1 MNTLSTPTAKALV
14 TKAGLRFY
22 TQDAMHMYSNSGFQ
36 TARIYTRDANARYG
50 FAYKVVGLK
59 YFGNLDRAEVAMLKM
74 RLYLTEQGI
83 KYTLDG
89 KHTIILVDEPALL
102 NRIQAD
108 GVCA

>member
-1 MNTLSTPTAKALV
+1 MKTLSTPTAKALV

-22 TQDAMHMYSNSGFQ
+22 SQDARHSFINCGFQ

-89 KHTIILVDEPALL
+89 KHTIILVEDPALL

>member
-14 TKAGLRFY
+14 TKAGLMFY
-22 TQDAMHMYSNSGFQ
+22 TQDARRFYTTCGFQ
-36 TARIYTRDANARYG
+36 TARIYTRNAHARYG
-50 FAYKVVGLK
+50 FGYKVVGLK
-59 YFGNLDRAEVAMLKM
+59 YFGNSDRAEVAMLKM

-89 KHTIILVDEPALL
+89 KDKIILVDDQALL

>member
-1 MNTLSTPTAKALV
+1 MNTVSTPTAKALV

-22 TQDAMHMYSNSGFQ
+22 TQDARRSYMACGFQ
-36 TARIYTRDANARYG
+36 TARIYTRNTNARYG
-50 FAYKVVGLK
+50 FGYKVVGLK
-59 YFGNLDRAEVAMLKM
+59 YFGNSDRAEVTMLKM

-89 KHTIILVDEPALL
+89 KDKIILVEDPALVS
-102 NRIQAD
+102 RIQAD

>member
-1 MNTLSTPTAKALV
+1 
-14 TKAGLRFY
+14 
-22 TQDAMHMYSNSGFQ
+22 
-36 TARIYTRDANARYG
+36 
-50 FAYKVVGLK
+50 
-59 YFGNLDRAEVAMLKM
+59 M

-89 KHTIILVDEPALL
+89 KDKIILVDDQALL

>member
-1 MNTLSTPTAKALV
+1 MNTLSTQTAKALV
-14 TKAGLRFY
+14 TKTGLRFY
-22 TQDAMHMYSNSGFQ
+22 AQDARRSYMACGFQ
-36 TARIYTRDANARYG
+36 TARIYTRNADARYG

-59 YFGNLDRAEVAMLKM
+59 YFGNFDRAEVAMLKM

-89 KHTIILVDEPALL
+89 KYTIILVNDPALL
-102 NRIQAD
+102 NRIKAD

>member
-22 TQDAMHMYSNSGFQ
+22 TQDAMHLYSNCGFQ
-36 TARIYTRDANARYG
+36 TAKIWTRNEDGKYG
-50 FAYKVVGLK
+50 FGYKVVGLK

-89 KHTIILVDEPALL
+89 KHTIILVDDPALL
-102 NRIQAD
+102 SRIQAD

>member
-14 TKAGLRFY
+14 TKAGLIFYAQDARRFY
-22 TQDAMHMYSNSGFQ
+22 TTCGFQ
-36 TARIYTRDANARYG
+36 TARIYTRDADARYG

-59 YFGNLDRAEVAMLKM
+59 YFGNMDKAEVAMLKM
-74 RLYLTEQGI
+74 RLYLAEQGI
-83 KYTLDG
+83 KYILEG
-89 KHTIILVDEPALL
+89 YHTIILVEDPALV

>member
-14 TKAGLRFY
+14 TKAGLIFYAQDASRFY
-22 TQDAMHMYSNSGFQ
+22 TTCGFQ
-36 TARIYTRDANARYG
+36 TARIYARNSNARYG
-50 FAYKVVGLK
+50 FGYKVVGLK
-59 YFGNLDRAEVAMLKM
+59 YFGNSDRAEVAMLKM

-89 KHTIILVDEPALL
+89 KDKIILVDDQALI